1 MKFNQIL
8 RLLFFLLAIAY
19 LVMLHF
25 QNPTPISLPFFIS
38 LPPAIVAAAA
48 FLLGFL
54 TELIPS
60 RMALWRKSREL
71 RKIKKEISKLQEK
84 FPSFAGSKAQE
95 VSKTKNRFP
104 SFGAKKEKAFIPD
117 DSSETSNEV
126 NIEKATDI
134 LDSDS

>member
-8 RLLFFLLAIAY
+8 RLLFFLVAIAY

-38 LPPAIVAAAA
+38 LPPAIVAATA

-71 RKIKKEISKLQEK
+71 NKIKREISKLQDK
-84 FPSFAGSKAQE
+84 FPSFADSNTKKDSVSSK
-95 VSKTKNRFP
+95 FP
-104 SFGAKKEKAFIPD
+104 SFGGAKQDKAVIANEAE
-117 DSSETSNEV
+117 ETV
-126 NIEKATDI
+126 VD

>member
-71 RKIKKEISKLQEK
+71 NKIKREIAKLQEK
-84 FPSFAGSKAQE
+84 FPSFAEPKESSKA
-95 VSKTKNRFP
+95 RFP
-104 SFGAKKEKAFIPD
+104 SFGGSKKDKAVVAKPATEEITKEI
-117 DSSETSNEV
+117 V
-126 NIEKATDI
+126 DI
-134 LDSDS
+134 ADSDS

>member
-8 RLLFFLLAIAY
+8 RLLFFLVAIAY

-60 RMALWRKSREL
+60 RLALWRKSREL
-71 RKIKKEISKLQEK
+71 KKIKREIAKLQEK
-84 FPSFAGSKAQE
+84 FPSFAEPKASSKA
-95 VSKTKNRFP
+95 KFP
-104 SFGAKKEKAFIPD
+104 SFGSKKDKAVVA
-117 DSSETSNEV
+117 DSAIKEANQDQTV
-126 NIEKATDI
+126 DI
-134 LDSDS
+134 LDSES